1 MEKQHSSVKRAV
13 HDVEEAVGG
22 LEFCNSMGALPR
34 NERQVSYVKNSA
46 KEKVVDPVLDI
57 TRKMKLESKDGA
69 EKFMWCYSLD
79 DDSPKVILFTDNQ
92 LDDLVNF
99 CCNDVGGHKSLLYVD
114 VTFQLGP
121 FFVLMTTYKNT
132 TLFTKRS
139 DPPTFPLMIGPMML
153 CMLKDKATYLTLFQ
167 KLTAQVTG
175 LKAYLQGYSTDS
187 EASLR

>member
-69 EKFMWCYSLD
+69 EKFM
-79 DDSPKVILFTDNQ
+79 
-92 LDDLVNF
+92 
-99 CCNDVGGHKSLLYVD
+99 
-114 VTFQLGP
+114 
-121 FFVLMTTYKNT
+121 
-132 TLFTKRS
+132 
-139 DPPTFPLMIGPMML
+139 
-153 CMLKDKATYLTLFQ
+153 
-167 KLTAQVTG
+167 
-175 LKAYLQGYSTDS
+175 
-187 EASLR
+187 